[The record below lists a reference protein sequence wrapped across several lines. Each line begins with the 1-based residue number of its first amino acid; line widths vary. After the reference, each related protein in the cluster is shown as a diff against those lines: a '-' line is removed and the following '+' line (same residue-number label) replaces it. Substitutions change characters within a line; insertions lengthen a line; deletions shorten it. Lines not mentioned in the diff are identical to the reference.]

1 MGRIYFAA
9 PPRDPGHDAEVPAI
23 PLRLDPTVHL
33 ATGFVAIR
41 TELGI
46 REQFPADVLAETDAV
61 VRSGPSV
68 RADLDLRDIPFLTID
83 PPGSMDLD
91 QALALERR
99 PGGGFVV
106 RYAIADVAA
115 FVRPGG
121 AIDREARERV
131 VTIYLPDGRAPLH
144 PPALSE
150 GAASLL
156 PDEDR
161 QALVWTIDLDGDASP
176 TQVRIE
182 RAMVRSR
189 RRLTYEEAQRAI
201 DGGVAD
207 EPLQLLRE
215 IGLLREQAEAD
226 RGGVSLPLPDQQVVE
241 VDGRYH
247 LTYRAPLA
255 TEGWNAQ
262 LSLLAG
268 LCAARLMLDHG
279 IGVLRTLPPPSD
291 DTVTALRN
299 AARALGV
306 AWPADG
312 GRYPDLIRSLDP
324 SVPAH
329 AALLTQAARLFRGAG
344 YLAFDGDAQRPVGD
358 DAVHAAVAAPYAH
371 VTAPL
376 RRLVDRFGN
385 ELVLAHCSGVT
396 PAGWA
401 REALAELPELMGRGR
416 HRENAADGMALDLV
430 EAAVLGGCVGS
441 EVEGVVTSAGK
452 GHASVQ
458 IREPAVVASVDG
470 DGLAAGAEVRL
481 RVVSADVEA
490 RKVVFEVVS
499 P

>member
-1 MGRIYFAA
+1 M
-9 PPRDPGHDAEVPAI
+9 D
-23 PLRLDPTVHL
+23 L
-33 ATGFVAIR
+33 AGGFDAIR

-46 REQFPADVLAETDAV
+46 SDTFPAEVLAETDEV

-68 RADLDLRDIPFLTID
+68 PAELDLRDVPFLTID

-91 QALALERR
+91 QALALSRTAK
-99 PGGGFVV
+99 GFTV

-131 VTIYLPDGRAPLH
+131 VTIYLPDRRAPLH

-156 PDEDR
+156 PEQDR
-161 QALVWTIDLDGDASP
+161 QALVWTIELDADAMP
-176 TQVRIE
+176 TSVRIE

-189 RRLTYEEAQRAI
+189 RRFTYDEVQRAI
-201 DGGVAD
+201 DDGTAED
-207 EPLQLLRE
+207 ELLLLRD
-215 IGLLREQAEAD
+215 IGRRREAAEAA

-247 LTYRAPLA
+247 LTYRAPSA

-268 LCAARLMLDHG
+268 LSAAALMLEHG
-279 IGVLRTLPPPSD
+279 VGVLRTLPPPSKE
-291 DTVTALRN
+291 TVDALRL

-306 AWPADG
+306 EWPDG
-312 GRYPDLIRSLDP
+312 GAYAALIRSLDP
-324 SVPAH
+324 ARPAH

-344 YLAFDGDAQRPVGD
+344 YLAFDGADAPAPA

-385 ELVLAHCSGVT
+385 AIVLAQFAGEEP
-396 PAGWA
+396 PAWA
-401 REALAELPELMGRGR
+401 REGLAELPTLMGRGR

-430 EAAVLGGCVGS
+430 EAAVLGGCVGAV
-441 EVEGVVTSAGK
+441 VEGVVTSTGK
-452 GHASVQ
+452 GRASVQ
-458 IREPAVVASVDG
+458 IREPAVVASVEG
-470 DGLAAGAEVRL
+470 DDLVAGAEVRL
-481 RVVSADVEA
+481 RVASADLAA
-490 RKVVFEVVS
+490 RKVDFDVVQS
-499 P
+499 